1 MRTDEIAGIRR
12 RRGRGSTGAARAT
25 VASMLITVPEFVEF
39 LRARLA
45 ELAATDFEQ
54 VRYGDAGTASLLGLI
69 LAAACVLTLARR
81 SLTRRA
87 HARQHSG
94 HSVARRFRRG
104 PIAAALY
111 IVPKLLLALAVAAL
125 LVAASD
131 PFLTATEQ
139 VTGDVESRVRIDL
152 VDTSLSMAWEFSNSD
167 RSRAAVAREAHLAF
181 LEMRREKNDRVSLW
195 IFSSYPYMVDDFVLD
210 DELYYYQVMD
220 APHVTV
226 KILAPEPGTARDRFF
241 VSEDRV
247 QIIPSEGTTNII
259 RALQAVT
266 RHFDQDDAI
275 LGTSITAHRAILI
288 ITDADVDEM
297 PEAEFAALAQRN
309 IVPYVI
315 YINTT
320 DARAARLEVSATP
333 PLIERIREFGGDY
346 FDVTDQDSLERAYEA
361 IDEREAVRV
370 ELTHRALKVPIY
382 SRFLLVSL
390 ALLVVGIPAGFVAEL
405 LWGTHP

>member
-1 MRTDEIAGIRR
+1 
-12 RRGRGSTGAARAT
+12 
-25 VASMLITVPEFVEF
+25 MLITASEFLEF
-39 LRARLA
+39 LRAQLD
-45 ELAATDFEQ
+45 ELARTEFDQ

-69 LAAACVLTLARR
+69 LVAACLLTLARR

-104 PIAAALY
+104 PVAGVLY
-111 IVPKLLLALAVAAL
+111 LVPKLLLALAVAAL

-152 VDTSLSMAWEFSNSD
+152 VDTSLSMAWEFANTD
-167 RSRAAVAREAHLAF
+167 RSRAEVAREAHLSF
-181 LEMRREKNDRVSLW
+181 LEMRRQKNDRVSLW
-195 IFSSYPYMVDDFVLD
+195 MFSSYPYMVDDFVLD
-210 DELYYYQVMD
+210 DELYFYQVMD
-220 APHVTV
+220 APYVTV
-226 KILAPEPGTARDRFF
+226 KILAPEPGTARDRFY
-241 VSEDRV
+241 VTQDRV
-247 QIIPSEGTTNII
+247 QIIPSEGTTNIV
-259 RALQAVT
+259 RALQAVI
-266 RHFDQDDAI
+266 RHFDQDEAI
-275 LGTSITAHRAILI
+275 LGTSVTAHRAVLI

-297 PEAEFAALAQRN
+297 PSAEFVALNQRN

-333 PLIERIREFGGDY
+333 PLIEQIRDFGGDY

>member
-1 MRTDEIAGIRR
+1 
-12 RRGRGSTGAARAT
+12 
-25 VASMLITVPEFVEF
+25 MLITASEFVAF
-39 LRARLA
+39 LQAQLD
-45 ELAATDFEQ
+45 ELAGTDFDQ
-54 VRYGDAGTASLLGLI
+54 VRYGDTGTASLLGLI
-69 LAAACVLTLARR
+69 LVAACLLTLARR

-104 PIAAALY
+104 PIAAFLY
-111 IVPKLLLALAVAAL
+111 VVPKLLLGLAVAAL

-152 VDTSLSMAWEFSNSD
+152 VDTSLSMAWEFANTD
-167 RSRAAVAREAHLAF
+167 RSRAEVAREAHLSF
-181 LEMRREKNDRVSLW
+181 LEMRRQKNDRVSLW
-195 IFSSYPYMVDDFVLD
+195 MFSSYPYMVDDFVLD

-220 APHVTV
+220 APYVTV
-226 KILAPEPGTARDRFF
+226 KILAPEPGTARDRFY
-241 VSEDRV
+241 VTQDRV
-247 QIIPSEGTTNII
+247 QIIPSEGTTNIV
-259 RALQAVT
+259 RALQAVI
-266 RHFDQDDAI
+266 RHFDQDEAI
-275 LGTSITAHRAILI
+275 LGTSITAHRAVLI

-297 PEAEFAALAQRN
+297 PSAEFVALNQRN

-320 DARAARLEVSATP
+320 DARAARLEVSSTP
-333 PLIERIREFGGDY
+333 PLIEQIRDFGGDY

>member
-1 MRTDEIAGIRR
+1 
-12 RRGRGSTGAARAT
+12 
-25 VASMLITVPEFVEF
+25 MLITASEFVEF
-39 LRARLA
+39 LRAQLD
-45 ELAATDFEQ
+45 ELARTEFDQ
-54 VRYGDAGTASLLGLI
+54 VRYGDTGTASLLALI
-69 LAAACVLTLARR
+69 LVAACLLTLARR

-104 PIAAALY
+104 PIAAVLY
-111 IVPKLLLALAVAAL
+111 VVPKLLLGLAVAAL

-152 VDTSLSMAWEFSNSD
+152 VDTSLSMAWEFANTD
-167 RSRAAVAREAHLAF
+167 RSRAEVAREAHLSF
-181 LEMRREKNDRVSLW
+181 LEMRRQKNDRVSLW
-195 IFSSYPYMVDDFVLD
+195 MFSSYPYMVDDFVLD
-210 DELYYYQVMD
+210 DELYFYQVMD
-220 APHVTV
+220 APYVTV
-226 KILAPEPGTARDRFF
+226 KILAPEPGTARDRFY
-241 VSEDRV
+241 VTDDRV
-247 QIIPSEGTTNII
+247 QIIPSEGTTNIV
-259 RALQAVT
+259 RALQAVI
-266 RHFDQDDAI
+266 RHFDQDEAI
-275 LGTSITAHRAILI
+275 LGTNVTAHRAVLI

-297 PEAEFAALAQRN
+297 PSAEFVALNQRN

-320 DARAARLEVSATP
+320 DARAARLEISSTP
-333 PLIERIREFGGDY
+333 PLIEQIRDFGGDY